1 MGTFLKTK
9 SIFPFFGTVSLHY
22 HPLLEVLMV
31 GMLSYLTTFIVI
43 AGTTALILLVRFFF
57 RNTLESTKKWPYQ
70 RQLLTSGIVILGLF
84 LSIGFLPLDHLVKN
98 QILSVLGILISAVL
112 ALSSTTLVGN
122 AMAGIM
128 LRMMHEFR
136 GGDFIEVDDLIG
148 RVTDFG
154 IFHTEIQLVNRDVVS
169 IPNLLL
175 VQKSVKVTRRDGTFI
190 NLAVSLGY
198 TVDHIQA
205 EEALKEAALSCKLSD
220 PFVFMEEFLDHAVRY
235 RLYGLL
241 GEPMERLS
249 KTSELHKVVL
259 QTLHEKGIEIASPK
273 LFDRR
278 AFSKEEQYIPKASK
292 QINSPHIIESVVE
305 EKVFD
310 KADEAQSLEDLRQN
324 HDKLKKKLG
333 TMKNGEDKAQK
344 TKIGKEIKAVTEE
357 ITQREEQKK
366 DEE

>member
-1 MGTFLKTK
+1 MEG
-9 SIFPFFGTVSLHY
+9 I
-22 HPLLEVLMV
+22 
-31 GMLSYLTTFIVI
+31 LSYLTTFIIVV
-43 AGTTALILLVRFFF
+43 GTVTLIFLVRFFF

-70 RQLLTSGIVILGLF
+70 RQLLTAGIVLLGLF
-84 LSIGFLPLDHLVKN
+84 LAIGFLPMDHLVKN

-154 IFHTEIQLVNRDVVS
+154 IFHTEIQQVNRDVVS

-175 VQKSVKVTRRDGTFI
+175 VQKAVKVTRRDGTFI

-198 TVDHIQA
+198 TVDHIEA

-220 PFVFMEEFLDHAVRY
+220 PFVFIEEFLDHAVRY

-241 GEPMERLS
+241 EEPTERLS
-249 KTSELHKVVL
+249 KTSELHKSVL
-259 QTLHEKGIEIASPK
+259 QTLPEKGMEIASPT
-273 LFDRR
+273 LMDRR
-278 AFSKEEQYIPKASK
+278 EFDKTAQYIPKASSQSK
-292 QINSPHIIESVVE
+292 APPKEEPIVE

-310 KADEAQSLEDLRQN
+310 KADEAQSLEDLRQV
-324 HDKLKKKLG
+324 HEKLKKKQG
-333 TMKNGEDKAQK
+333 TLKNGEDKAQK
-344 TKIGKEIKAVTEE
+344 TKLEEEIKAVTKE
-357 ITQREEQKK
+357 ISLLEEQKK
-366 DEE
+366 EE

>member
-1 MGTFLKTK
+1 M
-9 SIFPFFGTVSLHY
+9 
-22 HPLLEVLMV
+22 EVI
-31 GMLSYLTTFIVI
+31 LSYLTTFIVVV
-43 AGTTALILLVRFFF
+43 GTASLIFLVRFFF

-70 RQLLTSGIVILGLF
+70 RQLLTSGIVLLGLF
-84 LSIGFLPLDHLVKN
+84 LAIGFLPLDHLVKN

-136 GGDFIEVDDLIG
+136 GGDFIEMDDLIG

-154 IFHTEIQLVNRDVVS
+154 IFHTEIQQVNRDVVS

-175 VQKSVKVTRRDGTFI
+175 VQKAVKVTRRDGTFI

-198 TVDHIQA
+198 SLDHTQA
-205 EEALKEAALSCKLSD
+205 EEALKEAALSCKLKD
-220 PFVFMEEFLDHAVRY
+220 PFVFIEEFLDHAIRY

-241 GEPMERLS
+241 EEPIERLS
-249 KTSELHKVVL
+249 KTSELHKAVL
-259 QTLHEKGIEIASPK
+259 QTLHEKGMEIASPN

-278 AFSKEEQYIPKASK
+278 EFGKEEQYIPKTSK
-292 QINSPHIIESVVE
+292 QSKAPSKKEDVVE

-310 KADEAQSLEDLRQN
+310 KADEAQSLEDLRQD
-324 HDKLKKKLG
+324 HEKLKKKLG
-333 TMKNGEDKAQK
+333 SMKNGEGKAQK
-344 TKIGKEIKAVTEE
+344 TKLEKQIKALTNEIGK
-357 ITQREEQKK
+357 REEQKK
-366 DEE
+366 EEE